1 MMFKVAKYVIY
12 DILRSKVLLLYTLF
26 LLLTT
31 VALFWLQEDES
42 KTLVSLLS
50 VEMIV
55 LPLVSIIFS
64 TSYFYNAY
72 EFMELLVSQP
82 LKRTTILMAQYTG
95 ISISLVVG
103 YLIGVGL
110 PLILFNASS
119 TAFSLLFSG
128 VMLTLCFSSFAF
140 LASVM
145 TRDKARGI
153 GVSLM
158 FWFIM
163 AVLYDAALMAVL
175 YAMSDYPMEKTVI
188 VLASFNPI
196 DLARISV
203 LLKMDVS
210 ALMGYTG
217 ALYKEFFGS
226 VWGSLYSFVVL
237 GVWVAMPLWL
247 ALRIFKRKNI

>member
-119 TAFSLLFSG
+119 TALSLLFSG

-217 ALYKEFFGS
+217 ALYKDFFGS

-237 GVWVAMPLWL
+237 AVWVAIPLWM